1 MTILK
6 IFSVAML
13 ATAFS
18 AGFSSCSSSDDDTEG
33 GSTLGQATYE
43 SISGKYDVTNG
54 SVYQSIELGAG
65 GTYIIIKTS
74 VSTGSKSLSNTH
86 SQFLSIADGKKTL
99 TRSTSSEPIILYG
112 SYTKTGD
119 NTLLLEGFGT
129 LTIVYSGTTI
139 SGFELTP
146 TGGST
151 LSLTVHQEATYESN
165 AVTNLLCRT
174 WDFVSSHETGYE
186 NGNKLYDYTIN
197 AGDTTYIDENGDGEV
212 EKVEDYPKQI
222 LFSKSGTYMVYYL
235 NQTLAVGEWKWKSLS
250 DQTLYYREVGDAWN
264 EEDYCTVQFTGKK
277 AIITDEYEETDN
289 SITYKYVTVT
299 TLSAAN

>member
-6 IFSVAML
+6 LFSVAML

-18 AGFSSCSSSDDDTEG
+18 AGFSSCSSSDDDDEG
-33 GSTLGQATYE
+33 ESTLGQATYE

-54 SVYQSIELGAG
+54 SAYQSIELGAG
-65 GTYIIIKTS
+65 GTYIITKAS

-86 SQFLSIADGKKTL
+86 SQFLSIVHGKKTI
-99 TRSTSSEPIILYG
+99 TRSTNSSEPIVLYG

-129 LTIVYSGTTI
+129 LTIVYNGTTI
-139 SGFELTP
+139 SGFQLTP
-146 TGGST
+146 TGGNT
-151 LSLTVHQEATYESN
+151 LSLTVHQEAVYESN

-174 WDFVSSHETGYE
+174 WNFISTHETDYE
-186 NGNKLYDYTIN
+186 NGKKSYDCTVN
-197 AGDTTYIDENGDGEV
+197 AGDTTYVDADGNV
-212 EKVEDYPKQI
+212 EKLDPLPTQV

-235 NQTLAVGEWKWKSLS
+235 NKTLAVKEWKWENLS
-250 DQTLYYREVGDAWN
+250 DQTLYYREVGDTWD

-277 AIITDEYEETDN
+277 LIITEVYEETYDG
-289 SITYKYVTVT
+289 ITSKDITVT

>member
-65 GTYIIIKTS
+65 GTYIITKTS
-74 VSTGSKSLSNTH
+74 VSTGNKSLSNTH
-86 SQFLSIADGKKTL
+86 SQFLNIVDGKKTI

-151 LSLTVHQEATYESN
+151 LSLTVHQEAVYESN

-174 WDFVSSHETGYE
+174 WDFVSIHETGYE
-186 NGNKLYDYTIN
+186 NGKKSYDYTIN
-197 AGDTTYIDENGDGEV
+197 AGDTTYVNEDGEV
-212 EKVEDYPKQI
+212 EKLEESPKQV
-222 LFSKSGTYMVYYL
+222 LFSKSGTYMVYCL
-235 NQTLAVGEWKWKSLS
+235 DKTLFVKEWKWKSLS
-250 DQTLYYREVGDAWN
+250 DQTLYYREVGDAWD

-277 AIITDEYEETDN
+277 SIITEEYEETDN
-289 SITYKYVTVT
+289 GITYKDVTVT